1 MEIKI
6 EEMNGKTVLK
16 LNGRLDTIGAEE
28 LEKKLDDLVNK
39 GHTNLTIDF
48 KEVKFL
54 SSAGLRVL
62 LKVGH
67 KVNALNGRLTLSNM
81 SEEVRLVIDIAG
93 NLSLLFDIE

>member
-6 EEMNGKTVLK
+6 EEMNGKTVAK
-16 LNGRLDTIGAEE
+16 LNGRLDTIGAEK
-28 LEKKLDDLVNK
+28 LENTLDDLVNK
-39 GHTNLTIDF
+39 GHSKLVIDF

-62 LKVGH
+62 LKTGH
-67 KVNALNGRLTLSNM
+67 KVNALNGRLTLKNM

-93 NLSLLFDIE
+93 NLSLLLDIE